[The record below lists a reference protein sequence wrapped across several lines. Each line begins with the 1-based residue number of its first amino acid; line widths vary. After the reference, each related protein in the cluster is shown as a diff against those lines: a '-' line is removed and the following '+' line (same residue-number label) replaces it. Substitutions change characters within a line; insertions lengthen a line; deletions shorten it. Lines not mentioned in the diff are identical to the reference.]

1 MIAPLPLDVR
11 VIKLGG
17 SLLEFDQLVS
27 AWTHWLVRQ
36 SAAVNVLIVGGGK
49 LVDAIREVDRANS
62 LGDEAA
68 HWLSVRAMGYTAAN
82 VASLLPDV
90 GLVSRLNQLDLTTA
104 ATSILD
110 VWQFLFEDDRF
121 TADPLPC
128 SWQVTSDSIAARV
141 ADRLRSQE
149 LVLLKSADPPAFGNL
164 EQLAARQFVD
174 AYFPQAVPQGLRVR
188 SVNLRDANQRET
200 RIA

>member
-1 MIAPLPLDVR
+1 MIATSPLGVR

-17 SLLEFDQLVS
+17 SLLEFDGLVS
-27 AWTHWLVRQ
+27 AWTLWLSEQ
-36 SAAVNVLIVGGGK
+36 PPAANVVIVGGGK
-49 LVDAIREVDRANS
+49 LVDALRDLDQANS

-82 VASLLPDV
+82 VASILPNV
-90 GLVSRLNQLDLTTA
+90 ELVSRMDELDLTSACT
-104 ATSILD
+104 TILD

-121 TADPLPC
+121 TASPLPC

-141 ADRLRSQE
+141 AERLGARE
-149 LVLLKSADPPAFGNL
+149 LVLLKSTSPPEFASMSGL
-164 EQLAARQFVD
+164 AEQKFVD
-174 AYFPQAVPQGLRVR
+174 AYFPQAVPEGLSIR
-188 SVNLRDANQRET
+188 SVNLRDEKQAET